1 MQICRE
7 RYLISRSHVAYP
19 SKSDPTKKPYKV
31 YAFRDGEFPMCT
43 CYPFLTGRVKKAKQL
58 GVPVAEVEHTCS
70 HIKKLLGN
78 VCDWKQETEDDYQW
92 DQRCPKCGEGLV
104 NTDDIDLP
112 DDREGQIEDLRNLLK
127 SLDAGDDDDL
137 QPGDATDSEAA
148 SKLLDLMKGTP

>member
-31 YAFRDGEFPMCT
+31 YAFRDGEFPLCT
-43 CYPFLTGRVKKAKQL
+43 CYPFLTGRVKKAKAL

-92 DQRCPKCGEGLV
+92 NQKCPKCGSELV

-112 DDREGQIEDLRNLLK
+112 DDRDGQIDDLRALLRDFEAQEHP
-127 SLDAGDDDDL
+127 DANV
-137 QPGDATDSEAA
+137 DSSQSAQA
-148 SKLLDLMKGTP
+148 LLDLMKGP